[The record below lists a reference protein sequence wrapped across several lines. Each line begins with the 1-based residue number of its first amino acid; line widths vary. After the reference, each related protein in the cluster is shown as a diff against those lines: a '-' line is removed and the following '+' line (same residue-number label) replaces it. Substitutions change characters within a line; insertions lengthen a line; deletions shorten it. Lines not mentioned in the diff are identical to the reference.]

1 MNQPVILHTAWSSV
15 ADDLADELTEYGI
28 ETRRAETPA
37 ESRELLADAEVAI
50 TGRLPEEL
58 LETAPNLEWVQAMS
72 SGVDY
77 FPLAELE
84 TREIALT
91 NAAGIHAQ
99 PIAEQV
105 LGYMIAFE
113 RNFHESFHNKQRGV
127 WERVRG
133 GELGDKTVGII
144 GLGAIG
150 CRVAEFASALGMTVV
165 GTKRDPSTAPEVVDE
180 AYGSDGLVEVLQ
192 VSDYLVLAC
201 PLTDETRELIG
212 MPELRL
218 LGSDA
223 VLVNIARGG
232 VVDEDALISALQNR
246 TIRGAALDVFDEE
259 PLPRDSLLWDL
270 SNVIVT
276 PHMAGSTPH
285 YAERLADLFVDHH
298 EGYRAEGIAGLGE
311 RVL

>member
-1 MNQPVILHTAWSSV
+1 MNQPAILHTAWSSV
-15 ADDLADELTEYGI
+15 ADDLVDELAEYGI
-28 ETRRAETPA
+28 EVQRAETPA

-58 LETAPNLEWVQAMS
+58 LEAAPHLEWVQAMS

-84 TREIALT
+84 AREIALT

-113 RNFHESFHNKQRGV
+113 RNFHESFRNQQRGV

-133 GELGDKTVGII
+133 GELGDKTVGIV
-144 GLGAIG
+144 GLGEIG
-150 CRVAEFASALGMTVV
+150 GRVAEFASALGMTVV
-165 GTKRDPSTAPEVVDE
+165 GTKRDPSTAPEAVDE

-192 VSDYLVLAC
+192 ASDYLVLAC

-212 MPELRL
+212 MAELRL

-232 VVDEDALISALQNR
+232 VVDEEALIRALQNR
-246 TIRGAALDVFDEE
+246 TIRGAALDVFEEE

-270 SNVIVT
+270 SNVVVT

-298 EGYRAEGIAGLGE
+298 EGYRAEGVAGLGE